1 MGFSALGFNKDK
13 NELKKSY
20 EVPDRLVLEKSKE
33 SKNTFLSVFI
43 NSKEVSGVI
52 ENKEIEILNT
62 LFQSKNEKLEQNK
75 KFVLTKIDLNKF
87 SFEYWYWKDKLYQIN
102 IDKKTIIYYQ
112 KPGYTIAVIILSIG
126 FLWSAFQLWVIYTLA
141 TKGIKVYDESFK

>member
-20 EVPDRLVLEKSKE
+20 EVPDRLVIEKSTE
-33 SKNTFLSVFI
+33 SKNTFLIVYI
-43 NSKEVSGVI
+43 NKKEISGVI
-52 ENKEIEILNT
+52 ENNEINVLKEVLK
-62 LFQSKNEKLEQNK
+62 SKNKKL
-75 KFVLTKIDLNKF
+75 VLTKNDLNKF